1 MSFLEPEPEPLSR
14 RKKIL
19 LGGIVAMSCLV
30 AADAFKL
37 INLHGFGI
45 PLLMS
50 MSIFA
55 TVSQR
60 WERQGEQEDGN
71 G

>member
-1 MSFLEPEPEPLSR
+1 VSFLQPEPLPR
-14 RKKIL
+14 RKKVMM
-19 LGGIVAMSCLV
+19 GGMVALALLV
-30 AADAFKL
+30 AADALKL

-50 MSIFA
+50 MSIFVA
-55 TVSQR
+55 LSQR
-60 WERQGEQEDGN
+60 WEREDREEHGH